1 MKNIDKKKVLDIGI
15 YILIVLGI
23 LIFITLVS
31 SSNNVQK
38 ITDSYKNYN
47 WATWI
52 VYGNIVKET
61 AKQISTRFSIFTYFS
76 LIESFIQIAW
86 SIVYIVYYSKKK
98 EKNKKWHITLGGI
111 GIITNTIMLSVI
123 CAIFN
128 YHI

>member
-31 SSNNVQK
+31 SSNDVQK

>member
-23 LIFITLVS
+23 LIFITLLS

-47 WATWI
+47 LATWI

-98 EKNKKWHITLGGI
+98 DKNKKWHITLGSV

>member
-98 EKNKKWHITLGGI
+98 DKNKKWHITLGSV